1 MEATIDIDALLADW
15 AQRTSATA
23 SLLAVDGEQDLD
35 EAIGLVKPLSF
46 RLAFALAPPRPDGW
60 CPGFVPPPASRE
72 MRREFLKL
80 AFRDARALLASD
92 DLLTGAELLRALNVL
107 SFMERF
113 ALYRAGGELP
123 AELACC

>member
-35 EAIGLVKPLSF
+35 EAIGL
-46 RLAFALAPPRPDGW
+46 
-60 CPGFVPPPASRE
+60 FVPPPASRE

>member
-23 SLLAVDGEQDLD
+23 SLLAIAGEPDLD
-35 EAIGLVKPLSF
+35 EAIALVKPLSF
-46 RLAFALAPPRPDGW
+46 QLAFALAPPRPAGW
-60 CPGFVPPPASRE
+60 CPGFAPPLASRE

-92 DLLTGAELLRALNVL
+92 DLLTGAELLRALNAL

-113 ALYRAGGELP
+113 ALYRAGGEQP
-123 AELACC
+123 AELVCC